1 MDLPHACLDIIQ
13 GQVADGFFKV
23 AKVHGECGHRLGAA
37 PGRRV
42 AGSGLGDDGR
52 YNVIALGAG
61 RMKVVTVIVDV
72 RLTKRL
78 KGGDL
83 RKEEDAICQ
92 VRLFSESAVY
102 QNAGAV

>member
-23 AKVHGECGHRLGAA
+23 AEVHGERGHRLGAA
-37 PGRRV
+37 PGRTV

-52 YNVIALGAG
+52 YNEIALGAG
-61 RMKVVTVIVDV
+61 RVKVVTVVV
-72 RLTKRL
+72 NARLTKRL

-83 RKEEDAICQ
+83 QKEEDAICQ
-92 VRLFSESAVY
+92 VRLFPN
-102 QNAGAV
+102 QPCTKNAGTV